1 MATAAATGPSYEI
14 AECDE
19 AGNVATTYVS
29 VGGERVDV
37 IQPQARRP
45 YTQQLLSVFLPAG
58 FPHSV
63 TEDYIQ
69 YQIYVRDGLRG
80 SLVGWLAGLLAC
92 LLLRAVV

>member
-37 IQPQARRP
+37 I
-45 YTQQLLSVFLPAG
+45 
-58 FPHSV
+58 
-63 TEDYIQ
+63 
-69 YQIYVRDGLRG
+69 
-80 SLVGWLAGLLAC
+80 VGAIC
-92 LLLRAVV
+92 SFCR